1 MFPICF
7 DTDGWQNRGRGGEE
21 YTAHRRLVLLIPSG
35 CLAEEES
42 KEKLRSAG
50 FTGSS
55 GNKAADWKQ

>member
-1 MFPICF
+1 LTLMA
-7 DTDGWQNRGRGGEE
+7 GRIGEGGGEE